1 MSLNQKKTMPVFE
14 KTCTNQSMISF
25 SNPIIAP
32 RQPSDDAKKVPFD
45 YKKVNP
51 MLIG

>member
-1 MSLNQKKTMPVFE
+1 MSLNQKKTMPVFD
-14 KTCTNQSMISF
+14 KTCTTQSMISF
-25 SNPIIAP
+25 SNSIIAP
-32 RQPSDDAKKVPFD
+32 HHPTSDAKKYPID

>member
-14 KTCTNQSMISF
+14 KTCTTQSMVSF
-25 SNPIIAP
+25 SKPIIAP
-32 RQPSDDAKKVPFD
+32 HQPPSDYA
-45 YKKVNP
+45 KKVNP

>member
-14 KTCTNQSMISF
+14 KTCPPASLSF
-25 SNPIIAP
+25 SKPIIAP
-32 RQPSDDAKKVPFD
+32 HQPSDDAKKFPID

>member
-1 MSLNQKKTMPVFE
+1 
-14 KTCTNQSMISF
+14 MISF

-32 RQPSDDAKKVPFD
+32 HQPPSDAKKYPID

>member
-1 MSLNQKKTMPVFE
+1 
-14 KTCTNQSMISF
+14 MISF
-25 SNPIIAP
+25 SKPIIAP
-32 RQPSDDAKKVPFD
+32 HQPLSDAKKYPID